1 MKQKLTALTLMI
13 FSFSCLYAQTDST
26 KLKEFSQN
34 LVDIEKKFTDR
45 ENKILDSLKA
55 LNKQID
61 LLKGS
66 KDLAKR
72 IDALEK
78 KLESLDQLDKVTATK
93 DVELV
98 KVRYEAGLLVIKDI
112 IELLKALKSQYS
124 SLNFQQSYN
133 QLSNPNNY
141 SEYQQNL
148 DFLKKKLV
156 KGGLSLPD
164 LNLNNAFL
172 NVAYSIA
179 RSVVSGQSDKDNK
192 INELVCILDFSSR
205 ANQELSSVNTDLQYL
220 QFALDKMLI
229 NYKELFSNY
238 TSIVGY
244 KRAFEEYISNAD
256 DDIPELIKTYFDKL
270 SKKEATDKEK
280 ELKTLKFQLKKI
292 ADSYLEYE
300 IYIRQG
306 LAYYEKFELI
316 IKNIQPNC
324 QVQTLKDKIQT
335 NYDAVK
341 KNLSDAKASFE
352 DAYKGKIKQSY
363 IKQLSEG

>member
-1 MKQKLTALTLMI
+1 MKQKLTALTVLF

-34 LVDIEKKFTDR
+34 LVYIEKKFTDR
-45 ENKILDSLKA
+45 ENKILDSIKA
-55 LNKQID
+55 LNKQIEI
-61 LLKGS
+61 LKGS

-78 KLESLDQLDKVTATK
+78 KQETLDQLDKVTATK
-93 DVELV
+93 DVELL

-124 SLNFQQSYN
+124 SLSFQQSYN
-133 QLSNPNNY
+133 QLSNPNTY
-141 SEYQQNL
+141 PEYQQNL

-156 KGGLSLPD
+156 KSGLSLPD

-220 QFALDKMLI
+220 QFAL
-229 NYKELFSNY
+229 
-238 TSIVGY
+238 
-244 KRAFEEYISNAD
+244 
-256 DDIPELIKTYFDKL
+256 
-270 SKKEATDKEK
+270 
-280 ELKTLKFQLKKI
+280 
-292 ADSYLEYE
+292 
-300 IYIRQG
+300 
-306 LAYYEKFELI
+306 
-316 IKNIQPNC
+316 
-324 QVQTLKDKIQT
+324 
-335 NYDAVK
+335 
-341 KNLSDAKASFE
+341 
-352 DAYKGKIKQSY
+352 
-363 IKQLSEG
+363 